1 MAQLLIS
8 RELYSETPHEAHVA
22 AHHQAVTWDE
32 SQALGLTQDYYP
44 TVDMECADLYIG
56 GEANM
61 LEELLECVLRSQPF
75 FIPSIMLIVKEDED
89 IERFERFLDQ
99 GWLGFEEE

>member
-61 LEELLECVLRSQPF
+61 LEAFDVFIFFHNQHDARNKEWLASQHAF
-75 FIPSIMLIVKEDED
+75 
-89 IERFERFLDQ
+89 Q
-99 GWLGFEEE
+99 